1 METTLTPL
9 QNILVNLWC
18 WDIQNNA
25 ANTQKDIKYLV
36 VRCCKQTATIFYYY
50 NNTTVHYVVL
60 YPWQQWQSG
69 IFDYMTAQDDFETYI
84 TESVQCE
91 IAILNTPS
99 VPTYKKNYNDR
110 DNNKI
115 Q

>member
-9 QNILVNLWC
+9 QNILCHLWC
-18 WDIQNNA
+18 WDISKNA

-50 NNTTVHYVVL
+50 NTTKVHYVVL
-60 YPWQQWQSG
+60 YPWQQWTSG
-69 IFDYMTAQDDFETYI
+69 IFDYMTAESDFETYI
-84 TESVQCE
+84 TETVECE

-99 VPTYKKNYNDR
+99 IPTFKNYNCDR
-110 DNNKI
+110 NNNKI